1 MGSLVFQATLGGQ
14 VNLNGPNTA
23 STFDIAVP
31 ATTGTMVTTGDSGT
45 VTNTMLA
52 ASAYN
57 TPGTIGSGTA
67 NTGAFTTLSASS
79 TVSGTGFS
87 TYLASPPAIGGTA
100 AAAGSFTTL
109 AASST
114 VSGTGFSTYLASP
127 PAIGGTAAA
136 AGTFTTLSG
145 TTSVTTPIVKS
156 ASSLTL
162 QTNGTTTAVTVD
174 TSQNVGIG
182 TTTPV
187 AQLGV
192 SGVGQTTAAMST
204 STGLGGTLYVRDGSG
219 AAGNGGAVMFGATQ
233 GAFAAI
239 KSLLVDGS
247 NNTLGALAFSTRN
260 ASTDTTLTERMRID
274 YSGNVGI
281 GTSSPSQKLQVAN
294 GNIYIS
300 TTNYLM
306 WNSGGSYAIDSDA
319 STRLSFYAG
328 SATERMRIS
337 STGNVGI
344 GTTSPG
350 RLFSLKGSDL
360 WQKFEETNGA
370 GRVWLVG
377 TGTDTSL
384 RFYDET
390 ANLERMRID
399 SSGNV
404 GIGTT
409 SPNTNAKTTI
419 KQASGSIYQFQLEQ
433 SNATDGYGLR
443 CSASDGDL
451 TFSRYASSAYSET
464 MRITASG
471 NVGIGTTSPGYKLDV
486 QSTASS
492 GAPLLA
498 NFQAAGGDVQLY
510 VQNGTVK
517 TQITADNTSSASI
530 VGSFSAHPLVIRT
543 SNTERMR
550 IDTSGNVGIGTSSPS
565 ASAILDAQSTT
576 KGVRMPNMTTTQKN
590 AISSPAAG
598 LMVFDTTLAKLC
610 VYSGSAWQTIT
621 SI

>member
-67 NTGAFTTLSASS
+67 NSGAFTTLSASS
-79 TVSGTGFS
+79 TVSGAGFS

-156 ASSLTL
+156 ASSLSL

-174 TSQNVGIG
+174 TSQ
-182 TTTPV
+182 
-187 AQLGV
+187 
-192 SGVGQTTAAMST
+192 
-204 STGLGGTLYVRDGSG
+204 R
-219 AAGNGGAVMFGATQ
+219 
-233 GAFAAI
+233 
-239 KSLLVDGS
+239 
-247 NNTLGALAFSTRN
+247 
-260 ASTDTTLTERMRID
+260 
-274 YSGNVGI
+274 
-281 GTSSPSQKLQVAN
+281 
-294 GNIYIS
+294 
-300 TTNYLM
+300 
-306 WNSGGSYAIDSDA
+306 
-319 STRLSFYAG
+319 
-328 SATERMRIS
+328 
-337 STGNVGI
+337 VGI
-344 GTTSPG
+344 GTTSP
-350 RLFSLKGSDL
+350 
-360 WQKFEETNGA
+360 A
-370 GRVWLVG
+370 
-377 TGTDTSL
+377 
-384 RFYDET
+384 
-390 ANLERMRID
+390 ANLEVAGASGQNIYVTYNSGSQLRLKSD
-399 SSGNV
+399 SGDSGV
-404 GIGTT
+404 GTT
-409 SPNTNAKTTI
+409 
-419 KQASGSIYQFQLEQ
+419 G
-433 SNATDGYGLR
+433 AT
-443 CSASDGDL
+443 
-451 TFSRYASSAYSET
+451 
-464 MRITASG
+464 
-471 NVGIGTTSPGYKLDV
+471 
-486 QSTASS
+486 
-492 GAPLLA
+492 PLL
-498 NFQAAGGDVQLY
+498 FLVS
-510 VQNGTVK
+510 NGEK
-517 TQITADNTSSASI
+517 A
-530 VGSFSAHPLVIRT
+530 
-543 SNTERMR
+543 R

-598 LMVFDTTLAKLC
+598 LMVFDTTLSKLC

-621 SI
+621 SV